1 MHIESLFLPPFAWGI
16 NQEASPVLASSLP
29 YTATRSLRL
38 QCIPRYIFPSPLLC
52 RYPLSAV
59 TEDAGQHAWLPRSTR
74 PAGLCPRLG
83 NGLDQAAMEWHLAKR
98 RDVYLVHLRDH
109 HHLPHHLDLGA
120 HDLHD
125 VDHFNSHH
133 HFVQGKM
140 HLHSSSTSLL
150 HLRASS
156 SSFLYLRSS
165 SSFYDLRS
173 STASSYHL
181 RSTTTTSYH
190 LRSSSA
196 TLLQAASGVS

>member
-1 MHIESLFLPPFAWGI
+1 M
-16 NQEASPVLASSLP
+16 LASSLP

-38 QCIPRYIFPSPLLC
+38 RCIPRYIFPSPLLC

-59 TEDAGQHAWLPRSTR
+59 TEDSGHHAWLPRSTR
-74 PAGLCPRLG
+74 LAGLCPRLG
-83 NGLDQAAMEWHLAKR
+83 NVVVQAAMEWHLPKR
-98 RDVYLVHLRDH
+98 RDLYSVHLRDH

-125 VDHFNSHH
+125 VDYFNSHH

-140 HLHSSSTSLL
+140 HPHSSSTSLI

-156 SSFLYLRSS
+156 SSFLHLRSSS

-173 STASSYHL
+173 TATSYHL
-181 RSTTTTSYH
+181 RSTTSSYH